1 MTQSSKHAMRGQLR
15 ALLKS
20 PWTLAAAMALGV
32 VISQF
37 VKPLLPLM
45 DAIATIYMRLLQMCV
60 IPIVV
65 CAVTVNIGN
74 LLRGGSRKTLVRWLA
89 LMLAALF
96 LFTAVAVG
104 ASALFEGALKPDAK
118 VQGML
123 ADLSGT
129 SKTDADSYIKRIEY
143 AGEHDTKTQAKYSLV
158 EFLYSLF
165 PSNIFSS
172 LAGGEMLPILLFF
185 LALGVMLALL
195 APAQSAPVY
204 KAFDGIYA
212 AMNKLIGCILAPFPI
227 AMMAMLAQQFSS
239 EGVFDLIGSL
249 IPLVLVVLGV
259 LVLLCAVTFL
269 MVQWSAK
276 CSVREHLLA
285 VKRTFFVAVGTSSCM
300 ATVSVALEDAC
311 EHLHIKPQLAKSVL
325 PISIS
330 MCQPGVAAS
339 VAVAAVY
346 GMLIYGVPFNVSTLA
361 LVMICPVVFSLA
373 VIGVPGV
380 VAVSMLSIVLEP
392 LCIPSA
398 LIITIYL
405 AIVPIINPLVVFSS
419 VYANFGIVSVLNRAL
434 GAPELHPTHSEAVH
448 S

>member
-1 MTQSSKHAMRGQLR
+1 MTQKRKRATGARLR
-15 ALLKS
+15 TLLGS
-20 PWTLAAAMALGV
+20 PWTLVAAMVLGV

-37 VKPLLPLM
+37 AKPILPLM
-45 DAIATIYMRLLQMCV
+45 DAISTIYMRLLQMCV

-74 LLRGGSRKTLVRWLA
+74 LLRGGSRKTLARWLA
-89 LMLAALF
+89 LMLTALF

-104 ASALFEGALKPDAK
+104 VSALFEGALKPDAK
-118 VQGML
+118 VQAML
-123 ADLSGT
+123 ADLSGA
-129 SKTDADSYIKRIEY
+129 SDTDAGNYVKRIAY
-143 AGEHDTKTQAKYSLV
+143 AGEHNAQAQPRYSLI

-165 PSNIFSS
+165 PSNVFAS
-172 LAGGEMLPILLFF
+172 LAGGDMLPILMFF
-185 LALGVMLALL
+185 LVLGVMLTLL

-204 KAFDGIYA
+204 RAFDGIYA
-212 AMNKLIGCILAPFPI
+212 AMNRLIGYILAPFPI

-259 LVLLCAVTFL
+259 LALLCAATFL
-269 MVQWSAK
+269 VVQWSTK

-311 EHLHIKPQLAKSVL
+311 EHLKIKPQLAKSVL

-346 GMLIYGVPFNVSTLA
+346 GMLIYGVPLNVSTVT

-380 VAVSMLSIVLEP
+380 VAVSMLTIVLEP
-392 LCIPSA
+392 LYIPSA

-405 AIVPIINPLVVFSS
+405 AIVPIVNPLVVFSS
-419 VYANFGIVSVLNRAL
+419 VYANFGIASILNRAL
-434 GAPELHPTHSEAVH
+434 GAPGPHTTHSEAVH
-448 S
+448 P